1 MIMKKRTLLVLVML
15 MMFSLAEAKR
25 GTINSKKATLYNGF
39 NEAVS
44 FVERG
49 IQFHVSLYGDFNFD
63 TYYNRGRRNQNT
75 RIFRDYRGRITKI
88 GTVFIHYDFRGNVR
102 KIGTV
107 KMKYWKNRL
116 TNVGNLA
123 INYNRWGDAVFYGQ
137 VKYANYYFDS
147 SNYYN
152 SNINLNF
159 NLNIGTICLYND
171 PYFYRNEFRNNYRQF
186 REDDQFFY
194 YRANGVATT
203 SRNKILKRR
212 KPSRSV
218 TNSTTTRKS
227 TKVRKRNNIGRNT
240 ATTNNSRKKVETVR
254 KKNAKRRV
262 SKKPIVKKKTQVK
275 KRVASKRR
283 RN

>member
-1 MIMKKRTLLVLVML
+1 MKKRTLLVLVML

-25 GTINSKKATLYNGF
+25 SSINKKKPFLYNGF

-63 TYYNRGRRNQNT
+63 TYYNRARRNQNT

-88 GTVFIHYDFRGNVR
+88 GTVFIYYDFRGNVR
-102 KIGTV
+102 KIGAV
-107 KMKYWKNRL
+107 KMKYWKNKL
-116 TNVGNLA
+116 TNVGNLT

-137 VKYANYYFDS
+137 VKYANYYYDS
-147 SNYYN
+147 SNYYH
-152 SNINLNF
+152 SNTGLNF
-159 NLNIGTICLYND
+159 NLNIGTICVYND

-194 YRANGVATT
+194 YRANSAATT

-212 KPSRSV
+212 KPSRAV
-218 TNSTTTRKS
+218 TNSTTTRESS
-227 TKVRKRNNIGRNT
+227 TVRKRNTIGRNT
-240 ATTNNSRKKVETVR
+240 TPTNNSRKKVETVR
-254 KKNAKRRV
+254 KNNTKRRV
-262 SKKPIVKKKTQVK
+262 SKKPILKKKAQIK